1 MVAGMNERERPQDP
15 AEGPDDP
22 NVYEPQPGQPG
33 TGTEGDDA
41 SVGIDDIGEAM
52 PGAGRMNESTED
64 PGSSDPDLRPDG
76 PAPLP

>member
-1 MVAGMNERERPQDP
+1 MSEREHPQDP

-22 NVYEPQPGQPG
+22 EVYEAEPDQPNVGPDG
-33 TGTEGDDA
+33 DETE
-41 SVGIDDIGEAM
+41 VGIDDIGEAM

-64 PGSSDPDLRPDG
+64 PGTTDPDLRPDS